1 MIAEW
6 SHLALTL
13 ALPLVGLQMLL
24 AFLPAAPLGLSP
36 ALRAR
41 TVRVIAVVGAG
52 LVALSFL
59 GLIASFVSG
68 DFSVKT
74 AYEHSHSAKP
84 LVYKIS
90 GTWGNHEGSI
100 LLWVLILSL
109 FGGFLALTR
118 VAKNSGS
125 DGYPDTETGTSND
138 GGNRRVNS
146 GIDGV
151 RREEVAAGRR
161 QIITYA
167 LGVQA
172 LVTLAFLGFTLFTS
186 NPFERILP
194 APLEGRGLNP
204 LLQDIGLALHPP
216 LLYLGYVG
224 FSLTFALTVAALIRG
239 EADRNWARLVRPW
252 ALLAWTGLT
261 GGIALGSWWAY
272 YELGWGGFWFWDPV
286 ENLSFMPWLTGT
298 AFIHS
303 LMVVE
308 KTGALRVWTL
318 FLGVVTFV
326 LAILGTFVVRSGL
339 LTSVHAFAVDP
350 SRGVFIIAILG
361 VTVIGAFG
369 LFAWRAPQFSPGGGF
384 APVSREGALVLNN
397 LFLSTGAAVVLLG
410 TFFPLIAEAFG
421 QPLSVGKPYF
431 DATFLP
437 FMVPLIA
444 FMAVGPFLPW
454 QQWRE
459 GRGMAKAFN
468 RRLLVFAVTAVA
480 LTALVTGLL
489 TWQTQPRLSLPVV
502 LGLGLAGWL
511 VAGGAARLIQSLR
524 GGRPPALSAW
534 AVSLAHTGLG
544 IAVFGMIAGSAMVQ
558 ERTLN
563 LQIGESAQ
571 VGHLTFRLDGVREQP
586 AEPAAGR
593 NFIAAF
599 ADVSL
604 LTADGGVQATLA
616 PERRFYPVRGDS
628 TTEAAIRTTWL
639 GDVFLAFNTQ
649 APDGGFVLTLSWRP
663 LIPWLWL
670 GATLMVLGGLA
681 GIGASIRQQ
690 RRSSRP

>member
-6 SHLALTL
+6 SHLALVL
-13 ALPLVGLQMLL
+13 ALPLVGLQLLL
-24 AFLPAAPLGLSP
+24 AFLPAAPLGLNE

-41 TVRVIAVVGAG
+41 AVRGTAVLGAG
-52 LVALSFL
+52 LISLSFL
-59 GLIASFVSG
+59 GLVASFVAG

-74 AYEHSHSAKP
+74 AFEHSHSAKP
-84 LVYKIS
+84 LLYKVS

-109 FGGFLALTR
+109 FGGLLALTGR
-118 VAKNSGS
+118 
-125 DGYPDTETGTSND
+125 
-138 GGNRRVNS
+138 GGEAR
-146 GIDGV
+146 G
-151 RREEVAAGRR
+151 AASAL
-161 QIITYA
+161 ITHA

-172 LVTLAFLGFTLFTS
+172 LVTLAFLAFTIFTS

-194 APLEGRGLNP
+194 APTEGRGLNP

-224 FSLTFALTVAALIRG
+224 FSLTFALTVAALLRG
-239 EADRNWARLVRPW
+239 EADRDWARLVRPW

-303 LMVVE
+303 LMVVQ

-350 SRGVFIIAILG
+350 SRGVFILGILG
-361 VTVIGAFG
+361 LTVIGAFG
-369 LFAWRAPQFSPGGGF
+369 LFVWRAPQFRPGGGF

-437 FMVPLIA
+437 FMVPLILL
-444 FMAVGPFLPW
+444 MALGPFLPW
-454 QQWRE
+454 QRLRRE
-459 GRGMAKAFN
+459 GEAAHALR
-468 RRLLVFAVTAVA
+468 RRLLTLAIAAIGLAAV
-480 LTALVTGLL
+480 VTGVLL
-489 TWQTQPRLSLPVV
+489 WLSQPRLSLPVI

-511 VAGGAARLIQSLR
+511 VAGGASRLLQ
-524 GGRPPALSAW
+524 RPGLSAW
-534 AVSLAHTGLG
+534 AVSLAHAGLG
-544 IAVFGMIAGSAMVQ
+544 VAVFGMIAGSAMVQ

-563 LQIGESAQ
+563 LQVGDRAQ
-571 VGHLTFRLDGVREQP
+571 IGHLIFRLDGVREQG
-586 AEPAAGR
+586 ADPAAGR
-593 NFIAAF
+593 NFISAF

-604 LTADGGVQATLA
+604 LTADGRGVQARLA

-649 APDGGFVLTLSWRP
+649 APNGGYVLTLSWRP

-670 GATLMVLGGLA
+670 GCVLMVLGGLCGLA
-681 GIGASIRQQ
+681 ASIRRQ
-690 RRSSRP
+690 RRSVRP

>member
-6 SHLALTL
+6 SHLALVL
-13 ALPLVGLQMLL
+13 ALPLVGLQLLL
-24 AFLPAAPLGLSP
+24 AFLPAAPLGLNE

-41 TVRVIAVVGAG
+41 AVRGTAVLGAG
-52 LVALSFL
+52 LISLSFL
-59 GLIASFVSG
+59 GLVASFVAG

-74 AYEHSHSAKP
+74 AFEHSHSAKP
-84 LVYKIS
+84 LLYKVS

-109 FGGFLALTR
+109 FGGLLALTGR
-118 VAKNSGS
+118 
-125 DGYPDTETGTSND
+125 
-138 GGNRRVNS
+138 GGEAR
-146 GIDGV
+146 G
-151 RREEVAAGRR
+151 AASAL
-161 QIITYA
+161 ITHA

-172 LVTLAFLGFTLFTS
+172 LVTLAFLAFTIFTS

-194 APLEGRGLNP
+194 APTEGRGLNP

-224 FSLTFALTVAALIRG
+224 FSLTFALTVAALLRG
-239 EADRNWARLVRPW
+239 EADRDWARLVRPW

-303 LMVVE
+303 LMVVQ

-350 SRGVFIIAILG
+350 SRGVFILGILG
-361 VTVIGAFG
+361 LTVIGAFG
-369 LFAWRAPQFSPGGGF
+369 LFVWRAPQFRPGGGF

-410 TFFPLIAEAFG
+410 TFFPLIAKAFG

-437 FMVPLIA
+437 FMVPLILL
-444 FMAVGPFLPW
+444 MALGPFLPW
-454 QQWRE
+454 ERLRRE
-459 GRGMAKAFN
+459 GEAAHALR
-468 RRLLVFAVTAVA
+468 RRLLTLAIAAIGLAAV
-480 LTALVTGLL
+480 VTGVLL
-489 TWQTQPRLSLPVV
+489 WLSQPRLSLPVI

-511 VAGGAARLIQSLR
+511 VAGGASRLLQSLR
-524 GGRPPALSAW
+524 GGQRPGLSAW
-534 AVSLAHTGLG
+534 AVSLAHAGLG
-544 IAVFGMIAGSAMVQ
+544 VAVFGMIAGSAMVQ

-563 LQIGESAQ
+563 LQVGDRAQ
-571 VGHLTFRLDGVREQP
+571 IGHLIFRLDGVREQG
-586 AEPAAGR
+586 AAPAAGR
-593 NFIAAF
+593 NFISAF

-604 LTADGGVQATLA
+604 LTDDGRGVQASLA

-649 APDGGFVLTLSWRP
+649 APNGGYVLTLSWRP

-670 GATLMVLGGLA
+670 GCVLMVLGGLCGLA
-681 GIGASIRQQ
+681 ASIRRQ
-690 RRSSRP
+690 RRSVRP

>member
-6 SHLALTL
+6 SHLALVL
-13 ALPLVGLQMLL
+13 ALPLVGLQLLL
-24 AFLPAAPLGLSP
+24 AFLPAAPLGLNE

-41 TVRVIAVVGAG
+41 AVRGTAVLGAG
-52 LVALSFL
+52 LISLSFL
-59 GLIASFVSG
+59 GLIASFVAG

-74 AYEHSHSAKP
+74 AFEHSHSAKP
-84 LVYKIS
+84 LLYKVS

-109 FGGFLALTR
+109 FGGLLALTGR
-118 VAKNSGS
+118 GGEAR
-125 DGYPDTETGTSND
+125 GTAS
-138 GGNRRVNS
+138 
-146 GIDGV
+146 
-151 RREEVAAGRR
+151 AL
-161 QIITYA
+161 IIHA

-172 LVTLAFLGFTLFTS
+172 LVTLAFLAFTIFTS

-194 APLEGRGLNP
+194 APTEGRGLNP

-224 FSLTFALTVAALIRG
+224 FSLTFALTVAALLRG
-239 EADRNWARLVRPW
+239 EADRDWARLVRPW

-350 SRGVFIIAILG
+350 SRGVFILGILG
-361 VTVIGAFG
+361 LTVIGAFG
-369 LFAWRAPQFSPGGGF
+369 LFVWRAPQFRPGGGF

-437 FMVPLIA
+437 FMVPLILL
-444 FMAVGPFLPW
+444 MALGPFLPW
-454 QQWRE
+454 QRLRRDGE
-459 GRGMAKAFN
+459 AAHALR
-468 RRLLVFAVTAVA
+468 RRLLTLAIAAVVLAAV
-480 LTALVTGLL
+480 VTGVLL
-489 TWQTQPRLSLPVV
+489 WLSQPRLSLPVI

-511 VAGGAARLIQSLR
+511 VAGGLSRLLQSLH
-524 GGRPPALSAW
+524 GGQRPALSAW
-534 AVSLAHTGLG
+534 AVSLAHAGLG
-544 IAVFGMIAGSAMVQ
+544 VAVFGMIAGSAMVQ

-563 LQIGESAQ
+563 LQVGDRAQ
-571 VGHLTFRLDGVREQP
+571 VGHLTFRLDGVREQG
-586 AEPAAGR
+586 ADLAAGR
-593 NFIAAF
+593 NFISAF

-604 LTADGGVQATLA
+604 LTADGRGVQARLA
-616 PERRFYPVRGDS
+616 PERRFYSVRGDS

-649 APDGGFVLTLSWRP
+649 APDGGYVLTLSWRP

-670 GATLMVLGGLA
+670 GAVLMVLGGLCGLA
-681 GIGASIRQQ
+681 ASIRRQG
-690 RRSSRP
+690 RSLRP

>member
-6 SHLALTL
+6 SHLALVL
-13 ALPLVGLQMLL
+13 ALPLVGLQLLL
-24 AFLPAAPLGLSP
+24 AFLPAAPLGLNE

-41 TVRVIAVVGAG
+41 AVRGTAVLGAG
-52 LVALSFL
+52 LISLSFL
-59 GLIASFVSG
+59 GLVASFVAG

-74 AYEHSHSAKP
+74 AFEHSHSAKP
-84 LVYKIS
+84 LLYKVS

-109 FGGFLALTR
+109 FGGLLALTGR
-118 VAKNSGS
+118 
-125 DGYPDTETGTSND
+125 
-138 GGNRRVNS
+138 GGEAR
-146 GIDGV
+146 G
-151 RREEVAAGRR
+151 AASAL
-161 QIITYA
+161 ITHA

-172 LVTLAFLGFTLFTS
+172 LVTLAFLAFTIFTS

-194 APLEGRGLNP
+194 APTEGRGLNP

-224 FSLTFALTVAALIRG
+224 FSLTFALTVAALLRG
-239 EADRNWARLVRPW
+239 EADRDWARLVRPW

-350 SRGVFIIAILG
+350 SRGVFILGILG
-361 VTVIGAFG
+361 LTVIGAFG
-369 LFAWRAPQFSPGGGF
+369 LFVWRAPQFRPGGGF

-437 FMVPLIA
+437 FMVPLILL
-444 FMAVGPFLPW
+444 MALGPFLPW
-454 QQWRE
+454 ERLRRE
-459 GRGMAKAFN
+459 GEAAHALR
-468 RRLLVFAVTAVA
+468 RRLLTLAIAAIGLAAV
-480 LTALVTGLL
+480 VTGVLL
-489 TWQTQPRLSLPVV
+489 WLSQPRLSLPVI

-511 VAGGAARLIQSLR
+511 VAGGASRLLQ
-524 GGRPPALSAW
+524 RPGLSAW
-534 AVSLAHTGLG
+534 AVSLAHAGLG
-544 IAVFGMIAGSAMVQ
+544 VAVFGMIAGSAMVQ

-563 LQIGESAQ
+563 LQVGDRAQ
-571 VGHLTFRLDGVREQP
+571 IGHLIFRLDGVREQG
-586 AEPAAGR
+586 ADPAAGR
-593 NFIAAF
+593 NFISAF

-604 LTADGGVQATLA
+604 LTADGRGVQARLA

-649 APDGGFVLTLSWRP
+649 APNGGYVLTLSWRP

-670 GATLMVLGGLA
+670 GCVLMVLGGLCGLA
-681 GIGASIRQQ
+681 ASIRRQ
-690 RRSSRP
+690 RRSVRP

>member
-6 SHLALTL
+6 SHLALVL
-13 ALPLVGLQMLL
+13 ALPLVGLQLLL
-24 AFLPAAPLGLSP
+24 AFLPAAPLGLNE

-41 TVRVIAVVGAG
+41 AVRGTAVLGAG
-52 LVALSFL
+52 LISLSFL
-59 GLIASFVSG
+59 GLIASFVAG

-74 AYEHSHSAKP
+74 AFEHSHSAKP
-84 LVYKIS
+84 LLYKVS

-109 FGGFLALTR
+109 FGGLLALTGR
-118 VAKNSGS
+118 
-125 DGYPDTETGTSND
+125 
-138 GGNRRVNS
+138 GGEARDAPS
-146 GIDGV
+146 
-151 RREEVAAGRR
+151 AL
-161 QIITYA
+161 ITHA

-172 LVTLAFLGFTLFTS
+172 LVTLAFLAFTIFTS

-194 APLEGRGLNP
+194 APTEGRGLNP

-224 FSLTFALTVAALIRG
+224 FSLTFALTVAALLRG
-239 EADRNWARLVRPW
+239 EADRDWARLVRPW

-350 SRGVFIIAILG
+350 SRGVFILGILG
-361 VTVIGAFG
+361 LTVIGAFA
-369 LFAWRAPQFSPGGGF
+369 LFAWRAPQFRPGGGF

-437 FMVPLIA
+437 FMVPLILL
-444 FMAVGPFLPW
+444 MALGPFLPW
-454 QQWRE
+454 QRLRRDAE
-459 GRGMAKAFN
+459 AAHTLR
-468 RRLLVFAVTAVA
+468 RRLLILAIAAVVLAAV
-480 LTALVTGLL
+480 VTGLL
-489 TWQTQPRLSLPVV
+489 LWLSQPRLSLPVI

-511 VAGGAARLIQSLR
+511 VAGGVSRLLQSLR
-524 GGRPPALSAW
+524 GGQRPALSAW
-534 AVSLAHTGLG
+534 AVSLAHAGLG
-544 IAVFGMIAGSAMVQ
+544 VAVFGMIAGSAMVQ

-563 LQIGESAQ
+563 LQVGDRVQ
-571 VGHLTFRLDGVREQP
+571 VGHLTFRLDGVREQG
-586 AEPAAGR
+586 ADPAAGR
-593 NFIAAF
+593 NFISAF

-604 LTADGGVQATLA
+604 LTAEGSGVQARLA
-616 PERRFYPVRGDS
+616 PQRRFYPVRGDS

-649 APDGGFVLTLSWRP
+649 APDGGYVLTLSWRP

-670 GATLMVLGGLA
+670 GALLMVLGGLCGLA
-681 GIGASIRQQ
+681 ASIRRQ
-690 RRSSRP
+690 RRSLRS